1 MTARQKLE
9 AAVALGRLGGQS
21 RSRRKLAALR
31 QNLARANAARKA
43 KQQARK
49 AKERGYYQ
57 MD

>member
-9 AAVALGRLGGQS
+9 AAVQLGRLGGQS

-49 AKERGYYQ
+49 AKEQGQ
-57 MD
+57 